1 MASIEVY
8 DPAVGTWEIYAGLT
22 VPRSGVKA
30 CVLADKIY
38 VLGGFDGSTRYID
51 KYYVYLAILFKK

>member
-8 DPAVGTWEIYAGLT
+8 SPAIGTWEIFDGLT

-30 CVLADKIY
+30 CVLGGKIY
-38 VLGGFDGSTRYID
+38 VLGGFDGTIR
-51 KYYVYLAILFKK
+51 

>member
-8 DPAVGTWEIYAGLT
+8 DPAVGTWEIYSGLT

-30 CVLADKIY
+30 CVLGDKVY
-38 VLGGFDGSTRYID
+38 VLGGFDGLTRQVYRYYIWSN
-51 KYYVYLAILFKK
+51 LL